1 MKALIEKTDT
11 PQAMKVQSVQLTG
24 KGRRNM
30 TCFSQ
35 HYSMV
40 HDLLK

>member
-11 PQAMKVQSVQLTG
+11 PQAMKVQRVQLTG

-30 TCFSQ
+30 MCFSQ
-35 HYSMV
+35 LYSMV
-40 HDLLK
+40 YGLPK